1 MTSGCSFCGLD
12 QPAVT
17 VFEDAQVKAFISLSP
32 INCYHVLIVP
42 KLHYQHL
49 LEVPNETLASVM
61 RMAQH
66 MSAAIRTVARPDA
79 ISLWSDDD
87 LTGSGFNLV
96 AHWKLHVIPRYRNDA
111 VVIDWHREPDP
122 GSDMRARY
130 CSELRQ
136 ALADAGIVGQ
146 TGA

>member
-1 MTSGCSFCGLD
+1 MTSDCPFCGFD

-17 VFEDAQVKAFISLSP
+17 VFEDAQVMAFISLSP
-32 INCYHVLIVP
+32 INRYHALIAP

-49 LEVPNETLASVM
+49 SEMPVETLASVM

-66 MSAAIRTVARPDA
+66 MSAAIAAVARPDA
-79 ISLWSDDD
+79 ISLLSDDD
-87 LTGSGFNLV
+87 LTGSGFNRV
-96 AHWKLHVIPRYRNDA
+96 AHWKLHLIPRYRNDA
-111 VVIDWHREPDP
+111 VVIEWHREPDP

-130 CSELRQ
+130 CRELRQ
-136 ALADAGIVGQ
+136 ALVNAGIVGQ

>member
-1 MTSGCSFCGLD
+1 
-12 QPAVT
+12 
-17 VFEDAQVKAFISLSP
+17 
-32 INCYHVLIVP
+32 
-42 KLHYQHL
+42 
-49 LEVPNETLASVM
+49 M

-66 MSAAIRTVARPDA
+66 VSAAIGAVARPDA
-79 ISLWSDDD
+79 ISLLSDDD

-111 VVIDWHREPDP
+111 VVIEWHPEPDP

-136 ALADAGIVGQ
+136 ALVDAGIAGQ

>member
-32 INCYHVLIVP
+32 INCYHMLIVP
-42 KLHYQHL
+42 KLHHQHL
-49 LEVPNETLASVM
+49 VEVPHETLASVM

-111 VVIDWHREPDP
+111 VVIDWPREPGP
-122 GSDMRARY
+122 GSDVPAGSRRERRRA
-130 CSELRQ
+130 
-136 ALADAGIVGQ
+136 
-146 TGA
+146 